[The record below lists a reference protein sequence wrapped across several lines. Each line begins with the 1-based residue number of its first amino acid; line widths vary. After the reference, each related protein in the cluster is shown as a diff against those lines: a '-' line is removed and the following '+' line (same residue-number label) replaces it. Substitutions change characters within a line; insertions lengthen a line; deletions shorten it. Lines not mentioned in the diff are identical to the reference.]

1 MFASFPMVINC
12 WQTKDIISM
21 DMTFNLITYSEC
33 VISLL
38 KNTSHPIMAG
48 K

>member
-12 WQTKDIISM
+12 WQTKGIISM
-21 DMTFNLITYSEC
+21 NMTFTLITGREY